1 MKKQI
6 KWVFVLLTIMSL
18 SFSMTSCKKVPAGNV
33 RIKFYLLGTSKGV
46 DYEELKPG
54 RYWIGIN
61 EELFLFPTFTQN
73 YIWTADSQEGSETDE
88 SFTFQDKNG
97 SELKADVGITYHLQ
111 PDKIDLIFQKYK
123 KGINEITDIFLR
135 NMVRDALVNRT
146 SMLDIEYI
154 YGQGR
159 AKLLDSVTLDVRK
172 QCEPIGILVDKIY
185 WIGKI
190 TLPPTVEEAIN
201 SKIKATQIA
210 QQRENELRETEAAA
224 KKQIA
229 QADGAAK
236 SLRIKADAEA
246 YYNRT
251 VSGSLTP
258 QIVEMKRL
266 EKWDGKYPV
275 TYGLN
280 GGLMI
285 K

>member
-6 KWVFVLLTIMSL
+6 KWLLFLVTIISL
-18 SFSMTSCKKVPAGNV
+18 SFSMTSCQKVPAGNV
-33 RIKFYLLGTSKGV
+33 GIKFYLLGSDKGV

-61 EELFLFPTFTQN
+61 EELYLFPTFTQN
-73 YIWTADSQEGSETDE
+73 YTWESDSEEGDK
-88 SFTFQDKNG
+88 SFNFQDRDG
-97 SELKADVGITYHLQ
+97 LELNADIGITYHLNASN
-111 PDKIDLIFQKYK
+111 IDLLFQKYK
-123 KGINEITDIFLR
+123 KGIDEITDVFLR
-135 NMVRDALVNRT
+135 NMVRDALVTR
-146 SMLDIEYI
+146 SSKLGVEYI
-154 YGQGR
+154 YGEGR
-159 AKLLDSVTLDVRK
+159 AQLLDSVTYDVK
-172 QCEPIGILVDKIY
+172 SQCDSIGIVVDKIY
-185 WIGKI
+185 WIGRIK
-190 TLPPTVEEAIN
+190 LPEAVKGAID
-201 SKIKATQIA
+201 SKIKATQVA

-229 QADGAAK
+229 QAEGSAK
-236 SLRIKADAEA
+236 SLIIKADAEA

-275 TYGLN
+275 TYGVN